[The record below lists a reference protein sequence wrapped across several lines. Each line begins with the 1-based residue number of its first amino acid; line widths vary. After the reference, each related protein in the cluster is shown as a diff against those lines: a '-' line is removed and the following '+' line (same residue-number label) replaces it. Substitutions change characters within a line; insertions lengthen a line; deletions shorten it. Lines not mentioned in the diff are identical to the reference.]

1 MPVDYIYVSAKF
13 PSLNVY
19 LHRSIRLWSSF
30 PIHKI
35 CGYLKMNFS
44 LFLLSLGFFF
54 SLSLSLFGRKN
65 NTFRTSSCNWHELFF
80 LSLLSSSSSSLFLLL
95 CSISYSFHS
104 LFPRSSNRNHL
115 SQNDENRGNLC
126 SWIIDQPSKKKKST
140 VWTLLLRSWHI
151 PHIVFLS
158 FS

>member
-1 MPVDYIYVSAKF
+1 MSRQSSLRSTYTYIDLSDCDLRF
-13 PSLNVY
+13 
-19 LHRSIRLWSSF
+19 RSIKSADIWKGTFLFFYYHLVS
-30 PIHKI
+30 
-35 CGYLKMNFS
+35 FS
-44 LFLLSLGFFF
+44 LC
-54 SLSLSLFGRKN
+54 LSLFGRKN

-151 PHIVFLS
+151 PHIVFFS